1 MTFAVQIL
9 KYSNEAIYL
18 NFRKFIRNA
27 LIVLC
32 TWANRNDFRYS
43 KR

>member
-18 NFRKFIRNA
+18 NFRQFILNA

-32 TWANRNDFRYS
+32 ARANGYDFRYS
-43 KR
+43 K